1 MRKCMSVFTA
11 FLLSFCIII
20 APMTTVAAVDDT
32 TPADDGTSS
41 GTSTENDMSVTGTN
55 SFGNLLSEEFADK
68 QTEQQENMG
77 NNIFS
82 VEVENNVAKV
92 DFETTKDSTIVV
104 GIYDEQGVQM
114 VTSANIAV
122 TAEQKNVSVELDGDK
137 MPDYF
142 YIRAFIVESD
152 TLKPMCTAYE
162 SPNYTQE
169 MQEFLSKTT
178 DDFEQEKVLNLDED
192 KSNNF
197 AVYSD
202 DTKIITESAEHN
214 QVLSVD
220 DENQVYV
227 IGNIDSSVS
236 SLKTGDVF
244 AQNYDENNI
253 LIVKVATISIDGT
266 AATITGQ
273 ETSLEDVFDY
283 VRIDTVSGISDAEST
298 SSDNFTE
305 NTQEPK
311 TTSTSANYKIN
322 GFDRSLEI
330 NEANKKS
337 RNYKFDEN
345 VKYENKYGNG
355 SVEIKGSADLS
366 LTLSVKCYVKIGGEK
381 YVELKADYKLY
392 AAMDISGALEQK
404 IPICELDFMP
414 VTGVIVHF
422 QPLIVIKLDA
432 KIHADMTIT
441 GCVGLVA
448 SSTNG
453 LQNITTGPNVEAGAK
468 FDGSI
473 YVGLELEPEIHIIDE
488 DLAKVSLKAELGI
501 EAVASWGVGTYAP
514 EQTGDVIHTCK
525 SCVDGDINAKWS
537 LTISARLLNEDKWT
551 WEKPLLDNT
560 FKIADFYSSDDYLE
574 FGFGE
579 CPHKS
584 YKVTVNVVNLVNA
597 PIEDASVVCNGQV
610 YKTDK
615 DGKVSMYLSGNSYE
629 LSVSKTEYS
638 PSNSKITVSNQP
650 KKVTVT
656 LFKAGEVIG
665 SGSGSGTGT
674 GEGGNSGYGY
684 DDGGLGAIAASMLDT
699 PIKDVQMGG
708 NTTAVITKNGTLYM
722 FGENDYGQIGNGTS
736 RTYTHNEPQKIM
748 DNVKSVIVGGR
759 VTAALTNSGDLYMWG
774 YNEYGNLGDGTNTNS
789 SFPVKIMSNVKSFT
803 LSHAVTNNGDLYAW
817 GPNSVGQLGNGTTTG
832 SNIPIKIMKNI
843 ASVYENG
850 GTVAA
855 ITTSGDLYTWGD
867 NQYGQL
873 GIGAVGLSGK
883 YCNIPTK
890 IMSNVKY
897 VNITSYGY
905 FSSAITNSGEL
916 YMWGDNQY
924 GQLGNGTTKISL
936 SPIKIMNNIK
946 SVYLSYGKSVAAISN
961 LGELYMW
968 GRNNCGQ
975 IGNGTCTTS
984 SPSPIKIMDNIK
996 SVSLGYNH
1004 TVAVTNSGDL
1014 YTWGYN
1020 DNGQLGDGSN
1030 YSSYSPK
1037 KIMNN
1042 CAKAYAWYCCTVA
1055 VTYDDGIVGGYMYRC
1070 GTTNYG
1076 YSSYSVSSS
1085 ITKFTRITFSDTK
1098 TTSTSATIK
1107 NTNKLTKDY
1116 EDLEPYGVYNF
1127 YVMRSRTEYEPL
1139 NSENLYY
1146 ITQGVADEE
1155 GRLSFTYAPTE
1166 NYETADRFVT
1176 AMDRISI
1183 ANAGAEIS
1191 DMLYNGETQY
1201 AEPIIMLDDLQLVEG
1216 RDYELSGDFA
1226 AKDAGEYTLTVTGI
1240 GKYTGTLTLTYNM
1253 IMEFLNLS
1261 EIDKDS
1267 IILGEEINF
1276 NASAVGG
1283 DGNYTYTYYFRN
1295 VSDPYWSVLDMD
1307 STETTMTFEPYKVGQ
1322 YYARVDV
1329 RDGTGTVKR
1338 KAMTFEVLSKSL
1350 VNLSTISSNKIF
1362 TGSSVKLA
1370 GAAQG
1375 GQAPY
1380 RYAVYYKN
1388 VFDNKWKT
1396 AQGFDSNSII
1406 NLNFN
1411 AEGMYDVCIKVKDAY
1426 NSISKL
1432 YFAVTVENEK
1442 VLPLKNNSSISSTSV
1457 KLGGKLNVTAKA
1469 EGGKGKYVYAF
1480 YYKQSNKTAWTT
1492 LQNFAENTTV
1502 EIEPDTET
1510 VYDVCA
1516 KVKDESGTVVK
1527 KYFTFNV
1534 ISPEL
1539 VNTSK
1544 VLAESILQGETVK
1557 ISATGR
1563 GGTAPYTFAV
1573 YTKLKDKTSW
1583 TTTQDFNKNS
1593 TVSFKPAAAGEYDI
1607 CVKVKDSEGEV
1618 VNKYFTLKVE
1628 LNELKDLSTL
1638 SADKVV
1644 VGEEVTVN
1652 AAAKGGIGSYTYGVY
1667 YKQTSQ
1673 SKWTTVQDFST
1684 NATVTFKP
1692 TTATTYDVCIKIKD
1706 EEGTLIKTYLK
1717 ITVTQPELENTSTIS
1732 SETIKSG
1739 DSLTITSSAKG
1750 GSGSYTYGVYYKQ
1763 TSQSKWT
1770 TAQDFSSNK
1779 IVSLKPAKSTNYD
1792 ICVKVKDSQGT
1803 VAKKYFTVTVN

>member
-68 QTEQQENMG
+68 QAEQQENMG

-82 VEVENNVAKV
+82 VEIEKNVAKV

-114 VTSANIAV
+114 VTSANVAV

-169 MQEFLSKTT
+169 MQEFFAKTIA
-178 DDFEQEKVLNLDED
+178 DFEEDKVLNLDENAD
-192 KSNNF
+192 NNF

-202 DTKIITESAEHN
+202 DTKIIPESTEHN
-214 QVLSVD
+214 TVISAD
-220 DENQVYV
+220 DENLVYV
-227 IGNIDSSVS
+227 FGNIDSSVS
-236 SLKTGDVF
+236 SLKTDDVF
-244 AQNYDENNI
+244 VHNYDENNV

-266 AATITGQ
+266 TATVTGQ
-273 ETSLEDVFDY
+273 KTSLEEVFAY
-283 VRIDTVSGISDAEST
+283 VKIDTVSGIGDAESAP
-298 SSDNFTE
+298 SENFTE
-305 NTQEPK
+305 DIAEEPK

-322 GFDRSLEI
+322 WREKSLEFD
-330 NEANKKS
+330 EANTQS

-345 VKYENKYGNG
+345 VKYKNKYGEG
-355 SVEIKGSADLS
+355 SVGIKGSADLS
-366 LTLSVKCYVKIGGEK
+366 LTVSVKCYVKVGGEK

-392 AAMDISGALEQK
+392 ASLDITGALEQK

-414 VTGVIVHF
+414 VSGVIVHF
-422 QPLIVIKLDA
+422 QPLLVIKLDA
-432 KIHADMTIT
+432 KIHAEITVT
-441 GCVGLVA
+441 GCVGLSA

-453 LQNITTGPNVEAGAK
+453 LQNISTGPKVEAGAK

-501 EAVASWGVGTYAP
+501 EATAKWGIGQYAP
-514 EQTGDVIHTCK
+514 TPSDDVIHECK

-537 LTISARLLNEDKWT
+537 LTISARLLDDDDWT
-551 WEKPLLDNT
+551 WTKKLLNKSY
-560 FKIADFYSSDDYLE
+560 KITDFYSSDDYLE

-615 DGKVSMYLSGNSYE
+615 DGKVSMYLPGNSYE

-665 SGSGSGTGT
+665 SGSGTGA
-674 GEGGNSGYGY
+674 GDDGNGGYGY

-699 PIKDVQMGG
+699 PPIKDVQLR
-708 NTTAVITKNGTLYM
+708 NYTTAVITRNDDLYM
-722 FGENDYGQIGNGTS
+722 FGNGEDGHIGNGSFNFDNPT
-736 RTYTHNEPQKIM
+736 PQKILS
-748 DNVKSVIVGGR
+748 NVKNVKLGYDR
-759 VTAALTNSGDLYMWG
+759 TAALTNSGDLYMWG
-774 YNEYGNLGDGTNTNS
+774 FNGYGQLGDGTTIDS
-789 SFPVKIMSNVKSFT
+789 SLPVKIISSVKDFALNDYASY
-803 LSHAVTNNGDLYAW
+803 AVTNNGDLYSW
-817 GPNSVGQLGNGTTTG
+817 GRNNYYQLGNG
-832 SNIPIKIMKNI
+832 SSKNSYIPTKIMRNI
-843 ASVYENG
+843 QSVYAVGNMALAV
-850 GTVAA
+850 TNA
-855 ITTSGDLYTWGD
+855 GDLYTWGD
-867 NQYGQL
+867 SSKNLLGNEKVGTNVNRGIPVKILSNIKSVSVSPSHIVVVTNFDELYSWGDNTYGQ
-873 GIGAVGLSGK
+873 IGNGK
-883 YCNIPTK
+883 YGSSIGTPTK
-890 IMSNVKY
+890 IMDNVKY
-897 VNITSYGY
+897 VDLGY
-905 FSSAITNSGEL
+905 NYTATLTNSNEL
-916 YMWGDNQY
+916 YMWGYMNRY
-924 GQLGNGTTKISL
+924 SGT
-936 SPIKIMNNIK
+936 
-946 SVYLSYGKSVAAISN
+946 SYF
-961 LGELYMW
+961 
-968 GRNNCGQ
+968 
-975 IGNGTCTTS
+975 
-984 SPSPIKIMDNIK
+984 P
-996 SVSLGYNH
+996 
-1004 TVAVTNSGDL
+1004 
-1014 YTWGYN
+1014 
-1020 DNGQLGDGSN
+1020 
-1030 YSSYSPK
+1030 SPK
-1037 KIMNN
+1037 KIMDNVKSISVGYYRTGIITNSNELYICGHAMNGRYWNDPEKIMIN
-1042 CAKAYAWYCCTVA
+1042 CAKVFVGSDVNTAAI
-1055 VTYDDGIVGGYMYRC
+1055 TYDDGVVAGYLYMWGINLAGNFGYPVVGDGEEIW
-1070 GTTNYG
+1070 
-1076 YSSYSVSSS
+1076 SP
-1085 ITKFTRITFSDTK
+1085 TRVNLNSLK
-1098 TTSTSATIK
+1098 TTSTSAAIK
-1107 NTNKLTKDY
+1107 ATNKLTKDY

-1240 GKYTGTLTLTYNM
+1240 GKYTGTLTLTYNI

-1362 TGSSVKLA
+1362 TGSSVKLS

-1442 VLPLKNNSSISSTSV
+1442 FLPLKNNSSISSTSV

-1583 TTTQDFNKNS
+1583 TTTQNFDKNS
-1593 TVSFKPAAAGEYDI
+1593 TISFKPTAAGEYDI
-1607 CVKVKDSEGEV
+1607 CVKVKDSDGEV

-1673 SKWTTVQDFST
+1673 SKWTTAQDFST